1 MVHVAQTRRSAS
13 ALICLLLLL
22 LLPPLPAP
30 AQPHPA
36 ALSQPTTVNFSG
48 MNTYITGLE
57 RINNDGDDG
66 IADLLAR
73 GRAAGIT
80 WAREELS
87 WGNLERRDKGRW
99 DWKYF
104 DQRLLQLAEHG
115 YGIVGMLLTTPK
127 WARVADCQT
136 RIERYTGAGVTTQDY
151 WCPPAN
157 VQDFADY
164 VYATVERYDG
174 DGYND
179 APGSPRIA
187 AWQIWNEPNAWET
200 WPGTPAEYG
209 LLLQAGYAAAKAA
222 DSRAIVATGG
232 LYVLDGFWADSI
244 GHSDGLRFIDEALT
258 AVPTAWNAF
267 DALAIHPYMPDVAPD
282 QPGLVTRVSLWGRI
296 ITARDWLASRAQTYG
311 GPIRPLWISEV
322 GWSTCDAGQPDCY
335 ALQATAEHLADEAP
349 QPGAR
354 DYRLVSNHYPE
365 LAATLIG
372 KTEAEQANYMVR
384 THAIALTLGVQ
395 HLSYFQ
401 LEDKFDGRLGNFWEE
416 AAILGSKDQGYRP
429 KPAYQAYTV
438 LSRQLAGAVALGPGA
453 HHTFQYDPNEPQHT
467 VERYHLRFRRYDN
480 VLIDI
485 LWRNQ
490 GSQTVTL
497 PVEPNHNVTLITRDG
512 TNHALTA
519 QQGSVSFTIG
529 EQPIYLNQALPPV
542 LSVTPQTLKLL
553 AAPDEPPRTTMLWL
567 SNLGAGQVIWNAGSD
582 AAWLR
587 PDTTAGQGWR
597 STLPLKIDATG
608 LAPGDYTAGITI
620 VSNGGT
626 QQIPVQL
633 RVVPRLWRSYLP
645 LAGAE

>member
-1 MVHVAQTRRSAS
+1 MGNFLRTKHAA
-13 ALICLLLLL
+13 ALLCLLLLL
-22 LLPPLPAP
+22 LLPTAPTPA
-30 AQPHPA
+30 HPQSA
-36 ALSQPTTVNFSG
+36 ALTQPTTLGFSG

-66 IADLLAR
+66 ITTLLAR
-73 GRAAGIT
+73 GRAAGVT

-87 WGNLERRDKGRW
+87 WGNLERRNKGRW

-127 WARVADCQT
+127 WARVADCQA
-136 RIERYTGAGVTTQDY
+136 RIERYASVGVMPQDY

-164 VYATVERYDG
+164 VSATVERYDG

-179 APGSPRIA
+179 APGSPRVA
-187 AWQIWNEPNAWET
+187 AWQLWNEPNAWET

-209 LLLQAGYAAAKAA
+209 QLLQAGYTAAKAA
-222 DSRAIVATGG
+222 DSHAIVATGG
-232 LYVLDGFWADSI
+232 LYVLDGIWADSI
-244 GHSDGLRFIDEALT
+244 GHSDGLRFLDEALT

-282 QPGLVTRVSLWGRI
+282 QPGLLTRVSLWGRI
-296 ITARDWLASRAQTYG
+296 ITARDWLASRTQTYG
-311 GPIRPLWISEV
+311 GPVRPLWISEV
-322 GWSTCDAGQPDCY
+322 GWSTCGADQPDCY
-335 ALQATAEHLADEAP
+335 ALQATVAHLADETP
-349 QPGAR
+349 QPIAP
-354 DYRLVSNHYPE
+354 DYRLVSHHYPK
-365 LAATLIG
+365 LTTTLIG

-416 AAILGSKDQGYRP
+416 AAILGPKNLDYRP
-429 KPAYQAYTV
+429 KLAYHAYSV
-438 LSRQLAGAVALGPGA
+438 LSQQLTGALPLGLGA
-453 HHTFQYDPNEPQHT
+453 HHTFQYDPNEQHHP

-480 VLIDI
+480 VLVDI

-490 GSQTVTL
+490 GTQELTL
-497 PVEPNHNVTLITRDG
+497 PVEPNRTATLITRDG
-512 TNHALTA
+512 VSYALTA
-519 QQGSVSFTIG
+519 QQGSISFTVG

-553 AAPDEPPRTTMLWL
+553 AAPDDPPRTTMLWL
-567 SNLGAGQVIWNAGSD
+567 DNLGSGQVAWNASSNV
-582 AAWLR
+582 AWLR
-587 PDTTAGQGWR
+587 PNVTSGQGWR
-597 STLPLKIDATG
+597 SRLPLKVDAAT
-608 LAPGDYTAGITI
+608 LVPGNYTASVTI
-620 VSNGGT
+620 SSNGGT
-626 QQIPVQL
+626 QQIPVEL
-633 RVVPRLWRSYLP
+633 RVVPRVWRLYLP
-645 LAGAE
+645 LARAE